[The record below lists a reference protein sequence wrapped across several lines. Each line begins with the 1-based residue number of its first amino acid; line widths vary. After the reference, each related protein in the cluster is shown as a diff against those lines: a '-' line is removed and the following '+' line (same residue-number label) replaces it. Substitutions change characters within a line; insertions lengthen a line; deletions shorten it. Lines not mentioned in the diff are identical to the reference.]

1 MRARTCNYTVC
12 KYLLFSDLVEKFM
25 IRKLWRNLFMTD
37 EGTEEYMKILFPLID
52 KDGDG
57 EVNKLEFT

>member
-1 MRARTCNYTVC
+1 
-12 KYLLFSDLVEKFM
+12 
-25 IRKLWRNLFMTD
+25 MTD